1 MMSIRKLKIVFVLI
15 IIILVLTNC
24 KKGIEN
30 DPEWEEGLKLKRTG
44 KIIEEKVCDL
54 GEKFSN
60 PSINHIDKK
69 YFYIV
74 DNYEKAYIYKTEGCS
89 FYKEFGRKGEGPGE
103 WRLFSGSYFYPDKDI
118 IMIYGMGKILY
129 YTKEGKYI
137 REIKYFG
144 HPFPVGNNYIQTS
157 TEMPREDEASLL
169 SNMLNK
175 KIILLNSKF
184 EKEKVLISK
193 NLKGAKYVYKDGKL
207 IAWCFPPVCDY
218 RIYKDK
224 IIIGY
229 SDEESFNFD
238 IFDSSGN
245 KIREIKKKYNKIVVP
260 SWVKEKLLSETH
272 RDRFNHNKKIVYKFF
287 KYYPSF
293 SSFEVYKDKIYVYMF
308 PDKDKKRRVMIM
320 DMKGNYKGSIQLL
333 FYDFDGVRDIYRGV
347 SNYKGYQYYIRLSED
362 EKGWELWREK
372 RPEFFMKLNSY

>member
-1 MMSIRKLKIVFVLI
+1 MSIRKLKIIFIPI
-15 IIILVLTNC
+15 IIILVFTSC
-24 KKGIEN
+24 KKGV
-30 DPEWEEGLKLKRTG
+30 DDDQRWEEGLKSKMTG
-44 KIIEEKVCDL
+44 EITEEKICDL
-54 GEKFSN
+54 GKKFSN
-60 PSINHIDKK
+60 PSIRHIDEK

-103 WRLFSGSYFYPDKDI
+103 WRLFEGSYFYPDKDI

-137 REIKYFG
+137 REFKYIG
-144 HPFPVGNNYIQTS
+144 HPFSVGNNYVQTS

-169 SNMLNK
+169 SNVSNK

-193 NLKGAKYVYKDGKL
+193 NIKGAKFVYKGDKL
-207 IAWCFPPVCDY
+207 IAWLFSSICDY
-218 RIYKDK
+218 RIYKNK

-229 SDEESFNFD
+229 SNDESFNFD
-238 IFDSSGN
+238 IFDSKGH

-260 SWVKEKLLSETH
+260 YWVKKKLLSETH
-272 RDRFNHNKKIVYKFF
+272 RSRFNHNKKIVYKFF

-293 SSFEVYKDKIYVYMF
+293 SSFEVYDDKIYIYMF
-308 PDKDKKRRVMIM
+308 PDKDKMRRVMIM
-320 DMKGNYKGSIQLL
+320 DMRGNYKGSIRLL
-333 FYDFDGVRDIYRGV
+333 LDDFDGVRDLYRGI
-347 SNYKGYQYYIRLSED
+347 SNYKGYHYYIRIGKN
-362 EKGWELWREK
+362 EKKWELWREK
-372 RPEFFMKLNSY
+372 RPEYFIKRN